1 MRLRQWDLTSWT
13 SVVEYGY
20 LKMLGVLARMATTRS
35 WVATSE
41 GRDFADQDKIT
52 KLHARFRVLR
62 RFEVS
67 DAR

>member
-1 MRLRQWDLTSWT
+1 
-13 SVVEYGY
+13 
-20 LKMLGVLARMATTRS
+20 MLEVLARMATTRS

-52 KLHARFRVLR
+52 KLHARFRVFR